1 MRCAFLDA
9 LDEQAIS
16 NPNVV
21 AFENSCGESITH
33 AQLKNA
39 SDALACWIA
48 SNKEIAA
55 GVPII
60 VYGHKSP
67 LMLVGF
73 FACAKSGHAYVP
85 VDVVYPRDRV
95 AGIIDQIE
103 GTWVLDTTEGIIDW
117 DEITDCAHVIERDEL
132 ERLSQAEVTEEA
144 VASLNGLKGDDV
156 IYLLFTSGST
166 GKPKGV
172 QLPAA
177 HVDMFAKWLGD
188 AFVPLEGE
196 APRSGI
202 GDGRGKRIW
211 FNRAPFSFDV
221 SVADMAGGMTVGD
234 TSFSLA
240 GDDEDSLRGM
250 FDALAK
256 SGLTDWISTPS
267 FVDQCLADESFTEEM
282 LPDLR
287 RALLAGEILR
297 PETVKE
303 FQKRFPKLRVFNG
316 YGPTEAGFVSICEIT
331 QEMLDSERSLP
342 IGYAKP
348 DVDFV
353 VLNPETLE
361 RVPNGSLGELFLV
374 GPTIALGYWKLPEQ
388 TAAGFHSC
396 PQEYCAESGVR
407 AYRTGDE
414 CSVEDN
420 GLAYYHGRLD
430 LQVKLHGFRIELGDV
445 EAAISKLPDVHM
457 ACVLPV
463 YKDGAISH
471 LAAMVVLADHAGERG
486 FAMTKQLKASL
497 RATLPKYMIP
507 RVFKYLDEMP
517 LNPNGKADRKA
528 LARLL
533 EG

>member
-1 MRCAFLDA
+1 MRSTFLEAIDK
-9 LDEQAIS
+9 QAASHPDI
-16 NPNVV
+16 V
-21 AFENSCGESITH
+21 AFENSCGESITY
-33 AQLKNA
+33 AQMKNA

-48 SNKEIAA
+48 ANDSIVS

-67 LMLVGF
+67 LMPVCFL
-73 FACAKSGHAYVP
+73 ACAKSGHAYVP
-85 VDVVYPRDRV
+85 VDIVYPRDRV
-95 AGIIDQIE
+95 ASIIDQIE
-103 GTWVLDTTEGIIDW
+103 GTFVLDTTDGVIDW
-117 DEITDCAHVIERDEL
+117 GEIPNCAPVVDRATL
-132 ERLSQAEVTEEA
+132 ERLSAAEVSEKA
-144 VASLNGLKGDDV
+144 LASLDGVKGDDA
-156 IYLLFTSGST
+156 IYILFTSGST

-172 QLPAA
+172 QLTVA
-177 HVDMFAKWLGD
+177 HVDMFAEWLGD
-188 AFVPLEGE
+188 VLVPLDGE
-196 APRSGI
+196 APRSGM
-202 GDGRGKRIW
+202 GDGRGKRVW

-221 SVADMAGGMTVGD
+221 SVTDMAGGMTVGD
-234 TSFSLA
+234 TSFSLT
-240 GDDEDSLRGM
+240 GEDEDSLRGM
-250 FDALAK
+250 FEALSA

-267 FVDQCLADESFTEEM
+267 FVDQCLADESFDEEL

-287 RALLAGEILR
+287 RALLAGEVLR
-297 PETVKE
+297 PETVRE
-303 FQKRFPKLRVFNG
+303 FQRRFPKLRVFNG

-331 QEMLDSERSLP
+331 QEMLDSGRSLP

-361 RVPNGSLGELFLV
+361 RVPNGSLGELFLI

-388 TAAGFHSC
+388 TEAGFRSC
-396 PQEYCAESGVR
+396 PAEYCSEPGIR

-414 CSVEDN
+414 CSVEDD

-430 LQVKLHGFRIELGDV
+430 LQVKLHGFRIELGDI
-445 EAAISKLPDVHM
+445 ESALAKLPEVHM

-463 YKDGAISH
+463 YKDGTLSH
-471 LAAMVVLADHAGERG
+471 LAAVAVLADHVTERG
-486 FAMTKQLKASL
+486 FAMTKRLKADL

-507 RVFKYLDEMP
+507 RVFKYLDDMP

>member
-1 MRCAFLDA
+1 MQSAFLEAIDK
-9 LDEQAIS
+9 QAAS
-16 NPNVV
+16 NPDVV
-21 AFENSCGESITH
+21 AFENSCGESI
-33 AQLKNA
+33 AYERLKSA

-48 SNKEIAA
+48 SNERIAD
-55 GVPII
+55 GVPIV

-67 LMLVGF
+67 LMLVSF

-85 VDVVYPRDRV
+85 VDIVYPRDRV
-95 AGIIDQIE
+95 ASIIGQID
-103 GTWVLDTTEGIIDW
+103 GTLVLDTTDGVIDW
-117 DEITDCAHVIERDEL
+117 NEVSDCAPVVGRDEL
-132 ERLSQAEVTEEA
+132 DRLSRAEVSEEA
-144 VASLNGLKGDDV
+144 IASLNGLHGDDA
-156 IYLLFTSGST
+156 IYILFTSGST
-166 GKPKGV
+166 GQPKGV
-172 QLPAA
+172 QLTAD
-177 HVDMFAKWLGD
+177 HVDMFAEWLGD
-188 AFVPLEGE
+188 VLAPLEGE
-196 APRSGI
+196 VPRSGI
-202 GDGRGKRIW
+202 GDGRGKRVW

-221 SVADMAGGMTVGD
+221 SVTDMAGGMTAGD

-240 GDDEDSLRGM
+240 GEDENSLRGM
-250 FDALAK
+250 FGALAE

-267 FVDQCLADESFTEEM
+267 FVDQCLADESFTEDM

-287 RALLAGEILR
+287 RALLAGEVLR
-297 PETVKE
+297 PETVRE
-303 FQKRFPKLRVFNG
+303 FQRRFPKLRVFNG

-331 QEMLDSERSLP
+331 REMLDSGRSLP

-361 RVPNGSLGELFLV
+361 RVPNGSLGELFLI

-388 TAAGFHSC
+388 TAAGFRSC
-396 PQEYCAESGVR
+396 PKEYCSKPGVR

-430 LQVKLHGFRIELGDV
+430 LQVKLHGFRIELGDI
-445 EAAISKLPDVHM
+445 ESAINKLPEVHM

-471 LAAMVVLADHAGERG
+471 LAAVAVLADNVNERG
-486 FAMTKQLKASL
+486 FAMTKRLKADL
-497 RATLPKYMIP
+497 RTTLPKYMIP
-507 RVFKYLDEMP
+507 RVFKYLDDMP